1 MLMKSQFC
9 LGAVAFSLL
18 VASNAAGQVVS
29 GVMIVTG
36 AEMH

>member
-1 MLMKSQFC
+1 MKSYR
-9 LGAVAFSLL
+9 LVSSIALSLSL
-18 VASNAAGQVVS
+18 AATAQAQVVG